1 MTEEYRPVIV
11 VAASSQRE
19 ARRYVEALAPF
30 EAELVVVTPGVGIDD
45 ALARMDGLLL
55 TGGADVHPSRYGE
68 LPDPNAGLLLNEA
81 RDAVD
86 FPLLDAALTR
96 DLPVVGICRG
106 LQVLNVACGGT
117 LLQHVEGHRAED
129 DKAPYES
136 MQHRIWITPG
146 SKLASI
152 VGAGGNVRVNSIH
165 HQGLTEARRRP
176 RSCRRPSPW
185 RTGWWRASRARTTA
199 SWSACSATR
208 SGRTS
213 CLGSSRTSLGH
224 WYTRR
229 RRGGVRGP
237 AAHPRWI
244 PAFAGKTVGALVHQ
258 AATREG

>member
-30 EAELVVVTPGVGIDD
+30 EAELMVVTPGAGIDD

-68 LPDPNAGLLLNEA
+68 RPDPNAGLLLNEA

-86 FPLLDAALTR
+86 FALLDAALTR

-106 LQVLNVACGGT
+106 MQVLNVACGGS
-117 LLQHVEGHRAED
+117 LLQHVPGHRAEGD
-129 DKAPYES
+129 RAPYES

-152 VGAGGNVRVNSIH
+152 VGAGGNVRVNSVH
-165 HQGLTEARRRP
+165 HQGLTEARRAPTLMSTAYSVEDGLVEGLESPHHRFVVSVQCHPERADELP
-176 RSCRRPSPW
+176 RQFQN
-185 RTGWWRASRARTTA
+185 
-199 SWSACSATR
+199 
-208 SGRTS
+208 
-213 CLGSSRTSLGH
+213 L
-224 WYTRR
+224 
-229 RRGGVRGP
+229 
-237 AAHPRWI
+237 
-244 PAFAGKTVGALVHQ
+244 FGALVHQ
-258 AATREG
+258 AATRGG